1 MDIIYIRNLETRA
14 IIGIRDQE
22 RTTPQTL
29 RVNLEMGTDIRA
41 ASASEA
47 VEDTLDYSAISRET
61 LAFIDTSQ
69 FYLIE
74 TLAEHL
80 ARRLLEMFPIR
91 QIKVQVSKPE
101 AVPAAEDVGVV
112 IERSAEP
119 R

>member
-14 IIGIRDQE
+14 IIGIRDPE
-22 RTTPQTL
+22 RTTPQVL
-29 RVNLEMGTDIRA
+29 RVSLDLSTDVCKA
-41 ASASEA
+41 AETEA
-47 VEDTLDYSAISRET
+47 IEDTVDYSAVSRAALNLIET
-61 LAFIDTSQ
+61 SH

-91 QIKVQVSKPE
+91 HIRVQVSKPE